1 MIYVIDKDLS
11 IVKITGYDLQMVKSR
26 ITELGLTNYVILKE
40 LADMN
45 YVSRIYKVDDT
56 IIYNN
61 KVFWQTTAS
70 EIAND
75 FENHTVIDF
84 MENQVTKEQFMN
96 EYYTNAT
103 RVEKTKDGIA
113 SQIQYNR
120 IVGGEFIDLF
130 REECTTLTLSKF
142 GTSEAALLSKLSN
155 VIPMLITGTFRTAI
169 YFLTNITK
177 DEFLTNERVNKYIQ
191 MLSAADAIDYDH

>member
-103 RVEKTKDGIA
+103 RIEKTKDGIA